1 MRNREEDIHF
11 DKKEWLR
18 NLKSLKKDYVLEDRE
33 RYRPLLNVKRDIN
46 DYFEDIEKEEKKSD
60 ISINKEFSAL
70 YANI

>member
-60 ISINKEFSAL
+60 ISINKEVSSL

>member
-60 ISINKEFSAL
+60 ISINKEFSSL